1 MDQEKTNQDLGTGIQ
16 PGGTTPD
23 WKPNFGSI
31 AKSPDHP
38 IANVAIP
45 WPNEDRPS
53 QIAHENASPDPPGET
68 SVGARRAMPLLD
80 LDSPECFVEL
90 KVGQRTIRHIFSP
103 PTVKDWIEFERASNP
118 RLVIQGETME
128 TKLSIRRAADALW
141 RARIL
146 RVEGYESSGDLAI
159 AGSDDLQ
166 TSKSLNH
173 KITQSQMERVPLQ
186 HRTEAVLSLGRVQVS
201 ADYADGEDSGLDDSE
216 TIAVVLEA
224 RWNEVYYPRLVH
236 RFKRPR
242 VEHEL
247 RFDEA
252 TNRWARREEK
262 IGGQKKP
269 TAPVIVSQSLPCLP
283 TLLELY
289 DELIAEV
296 EGYAAGGQ
304 KLETGNPVLRDP
316 GVRDWKLDTMPAPH
330 KSAAVR
336 GLFLRE
342 LAEASSLRPLN
353 DRENEPSG
361 D

>member
-1 MDQEKTNQDLGTGIQ
+1 
-16 PGGTTPD
+16 
-23 WKPNFGSI
+23 
-31 AKSPDHP
+31 
-38 IANVAIP
+38 
-45 WPNEDRPS
+45 
-53 QIAHENASPDPPGET
+53 
-68 SVGARRAMPLLD
+68 
-80 LDSPECFVEL
+80 
-90 KVGQRTIRHIFSP
+90 
-103 PTVKDWIEFERASNP
+103 
-118 RLVIQGETME
+118 
-128 TKLSIRRAADALW
+128 
-141 RARIL
+141 
-146 RVEGYESSGDLAI
+146 
-159 AGSDDLQ
+159 
-166 TSKSLNH
+166 
-173 KITQSQMERVPLQ
+173 MERVPLQ

-216 TIAVVLEA
+216 TISIVLEA

-236 RFKRPR
+236 RFKRPT

-252 TNRWARREEK
+252 TNRWARREQK

-304 KLETGNPVLRDP
+304 KLETRN
-316 GVRDWKLDTMPAPH
+316 WKLDTMPAPH
-330 KSAAVR
+330 KSAAIR

-342 LAEASSLRPLN
+342 LAEAEPLKGESA
-353 DRENEPSG
+353 DYTDSA